1 MSHEIE
7 ADAAGTTPR
16 AASTPAAAGVEA
28 STSPFTMLPGAAG
41 AMVCEGDV
49 CFVPD
54 LAAEEPTADGR
65 ALAP

>member
-1 MSHEIE
+1 MSIEIE
-7 ADAAGTTPR
+7 ADATGTTPLD
-16 AASTPAAAGVEA
+16 APPSSGTLPVASG
-28 STSPFTMLPGAAG
+28 SPFTMLPGDAG